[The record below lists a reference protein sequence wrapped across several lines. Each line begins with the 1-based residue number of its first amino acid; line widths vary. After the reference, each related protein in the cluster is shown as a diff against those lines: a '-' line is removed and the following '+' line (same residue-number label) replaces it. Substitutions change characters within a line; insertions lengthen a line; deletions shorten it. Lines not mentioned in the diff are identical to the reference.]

1 MKNIFFAIVGLVN
14 VTAAEH
20 ASACSQPLPI
30 IRQQMALQH
39 VVESDAY
46 SDALKEVT
54 QNDPWVSVESI
65 TFAGGVVYTF
75 SNGCV
80 ATFNERYA
88 PPSHIGMCPRFI
100 DVESTVECN

>member
-1 MKNIFFAIVGLVN
+1 MKNIIFTIAALASIT
-14 VTAAEH
+14 TAEY
-20 ASACSQPLPI
+20 ASACTQPLPI

-54 QNDPWVSVESI
+54 KNDPWVSVESI

-80 ATFNERYA
+80 ATFNEKFA
-88 PPSHIGMCPRFI
+88 PPAHIGMCPRFI
-100 DVESTVECN
+100 GVESSVECN